1 MIVFFSFLYH
11 AEMAFLHD
19 SIREVLPDLSD
30 VAKDMLVETLLAQ
43 GVETYSDLQYITE
56 ADLLSALRPIQARKA
71 VAAWK
76 VKCKYDAVSHK
87 RK

>member
-1 MIVFFSFLYH
+1 MIVFFFPYN

-43 GVETYSDLQYITE
+43 GVETYSDLQYVTE

-76 VKCKYDAVSHK
+76 VKCEYHAVTHK